1 MLINELLIGI
11 LIYLSCSISPVSQQI
26 VTGDSLYSEG
36 EIENALNLFS
46 NIPVTTNDTN
56 FNDIQ
61 RRIQYLQQLVN
72 DQNWGGEVAKL
83 DQLIKTGE
91 LDKAIELVDQII
103 LDCPNREIKKICF
116 YKKAEILKLQD
127 NSEQAIKY
135 YLFSDSP
142 DNLLKAAQLA
152 MDQDLELAKEILN
165 QIIEKYPYTVE
176 AYIAREYLIHD

>member
-1 MLINELLIGI
+1 MLINELLIVI
-11 LIYLSCSISPVSQQI
+11 LISISCSISPVQQQI
-26 VTGDSLYSEG
+26 LTGDSLYAQG
-36 EIENALNLFS
+36 EIENAFNLFS

-61 RRIQYLQQLVN
+61 RRIQYLQQLVH

-83 DQLIKTGE
+83 DRLINNRE

-103 LDCPNREIKKICF
+103 LDCTNREIMKICF
-116 YKKAEILKLQD
+116 YKKAEILKIQND
-127 NSEQAIKY
+127 SEEAIKY

-152 MDQDLELAKEILN
+152 MNHDLDLAKEILN
-165 QIIEKYPYTVE
+165 QIIEKYPHTVE